1 MRGRFIQN
9 RERDRQAV
17 SLFFV
22 CVVTLGGNLSLGN
35 STAGARICAG
45 AAGNT
50 DIGVDGVLFAFAD
63 SASGAGVDAG
73 SACNA
78 FVTNYVSHNKKCFR
92 VGL

>member
-9 RERDRQAV
+9 RERPTGGL
-17 SLFFV
+17 SLLCV
-22 CVVTLGGNLSLGN
+22 CCDVGRNLSLGN

-78 FVTNYVSHNKKCFR
+78 FVTNYVSHSKKMFR
-92 VGL
+92 VE

>member
-1 MRGRFIQN
+1 MCCDVGR
-9 RERDRQAV
+9 
-17 SLFFV
+17 
-22 CVVTLGGNLSLGN
+22 NLSLGD

-45 AAGNT
+45 AAGNA

-78 FVTNYVSHNKKCFR
+78 FVTNYVSHSKKMFR
-92 VGL
+92 VE